1 MFDCYV
7 IAYKEKEYTKK
18 TMASNLF
25 KKTVRKTIQAL
36 KALDDMTSTSLL
48 HLIQKNPERRSQ
60 REINLFLP
68 TLMMKANCLQNVDR
82 GNELL

>member
-1 MFDCYV
+1 
-7 IAYKEKEYTKK
+7 
-18 TMASNLF
+18 MASNLF